1 MLKRLLS
8 KIRRGSINQDS
19 VLCDANTFLAGINH
33 DANLVWNNSRRL
45 LDCTIDVMLYKGR
58 VGFGYVM

>member
-1 MLKRLLS
+1 MRQLTRNEWTSSRK
-8 KIRRGSINQDS
+8 G
-19 VLCDANTFLAGINH
+19 NTFLAGTTH

-45 LDCTIDVMLYKGR
+45 PRTLDSTIDVMLYKER